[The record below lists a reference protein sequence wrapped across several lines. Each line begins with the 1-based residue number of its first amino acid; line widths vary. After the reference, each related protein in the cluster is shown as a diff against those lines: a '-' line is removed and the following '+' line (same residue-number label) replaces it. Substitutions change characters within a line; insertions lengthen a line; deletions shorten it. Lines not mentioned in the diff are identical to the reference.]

1 MWVSH
6 KIFKKNHKKR
16 GHTTKYGVK
25 FYLSVGNPQNRQK
38 NRGEEMTI
46 EEKVQIVSKIFAAL
60 DIVPKEQKDQLA
72 GIIVGYSMAQQLNSV
87 KNGGN

>member
-6 KIFKKNHKKR
+6 KIFKKNYKKR
-16 GHTTKYGVK
+16 GHTTKYGVT
-25 FYLSVGNPQNRQK
+25 FYLSVGKPQNRQK

-60 DIVPKEQKDQLA
+60 AIVPQEQKDQLT
-72 GIIVGYSMAQQLNSV
+72 GIIIGYSMASQFKES
-87 KNGGN
+87 KGA

>member
-1 MWVSH
+1 
-6 KIFKKNHKKR
+6 
-16 GHTTKYGVK
+16 
-25 FYLSVGNPQNRQK
+25 
-38 NRGEEMTI
+38 MTI